1 MKYQRH
7 NQPTGAVSR
16 RMLRASGAILALL
29 MLPLAFSGGCS
40 EDVQKQFRTGAGA
53 QLETGLK
60 AILDGVVTGIFTVV
74 NPADNSNSSSS
85 STTTTT
91 GG

>member
-74 NPADNSNSSSS
+74 NPADKS
-85 STTTTT
+85 STDPNAQSTT
-91 GG
+91 G